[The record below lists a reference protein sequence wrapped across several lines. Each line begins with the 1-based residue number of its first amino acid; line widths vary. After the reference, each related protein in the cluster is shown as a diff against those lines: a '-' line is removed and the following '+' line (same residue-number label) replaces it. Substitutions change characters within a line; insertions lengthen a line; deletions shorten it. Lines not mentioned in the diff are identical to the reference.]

1 MCGICNSTYSQDSKY
16 CPTCGSKN
24 DEFKNSSQIKEIKNG
39 IKQSDYYELESK
51 KELEFLIVNTP
62 DEGAVIGEN
71 ICPNCGS
78 KNTSD
83 SQFCM
88 ECGSTLK
95 NSKICPNCGT
105 VAQSGDMFCA
115 ECGTK
120 L

>member
-1 MCGICNSTYSQDSKY
+1 MCNSTYSQDSKY

-24 DEFKNSSQIKEIKNG
+24 DDFKNSSQINEIKKEIM
-39 IKQSDYYELESK
+39 QSDYYELESK
-51 KELEFLIVNTP
+51 KELEYLLVNTP
-62 DEGAVIGEN
+62 DEESGIGEK
-71 ICPNCGS
+71 ICPNCGGENS
-78 KNTSD
+78 PD

-88 ECGSTLK
+88 ECGTALK
-95 NSKICPNCGT
+95 NSKICPKCGT